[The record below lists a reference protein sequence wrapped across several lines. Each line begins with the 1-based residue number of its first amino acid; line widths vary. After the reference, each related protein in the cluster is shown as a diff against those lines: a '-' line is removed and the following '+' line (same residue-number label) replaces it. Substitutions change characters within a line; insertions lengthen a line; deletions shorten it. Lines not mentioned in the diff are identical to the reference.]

1 VIQPNFR
8 GSAGYGDEWFQ
19 KNGFQSWRIAIGDVI
34 DAGRWLV
41 KQGIANPDK
50 LGIFGWSYGGYAAL
64 QSAVVAPDL
73 FKAVIAVAP
82 VTDFA
87 ALKEERR
94 NWSDFTT
101 VSTYIGSGPH
111 IREGSPAQNAAS
123 ITAPVLLF
131 HGTLDRN
138 VRYSESTLMQSKLR
152 AAYRPVELVTFDGL
166 DHGLEDSAA
175 RATLLQRS
183 AAFLT
188 DAFAK

>member
-1 VIQPNFR
+1 L
-8 GSAGYGDEWFQ
+8 GAGYGDEWFQ
-19 KNGFQSWRIAIGDVI
+19 KNGFQSWRIAIGDVV

-41 KQGIANPDK
+41 TQGIADPK
-50 LGIFGWSYGGYAAL
+50 RLGIFGWSYGGYAAL

-94 NWSDFTT
+94 NWSDFST
-101 VSTYIGSGPH
+101 VSTYIGNGPH

-138 VRYSESTLMQSKLR
+138 VRYTESTLMQSKLR
-152 AAYRPVELVTFDGL
+152 AANRQVELVTFDGL

-183 AAFLT
+183 DAFFRH
-188 DAFAK
+188 AFAK